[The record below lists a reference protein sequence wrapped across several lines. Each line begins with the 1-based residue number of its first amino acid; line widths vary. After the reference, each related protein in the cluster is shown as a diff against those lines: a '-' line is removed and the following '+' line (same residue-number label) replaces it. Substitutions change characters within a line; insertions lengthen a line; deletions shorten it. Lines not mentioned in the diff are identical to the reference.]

1 MGIDTF
7 IPWVCCQLVKMTIT
21 STDLLQMDNE
31 LYEAAET
38 LASGFESEIRSI
50 TPPLD
55 DSSDEEA
62 RVRPS
67 TPDDEQLP
75 PELTRI
81 FTHYRNVAEQRRRRT
96 MVRGRMVAGRRR
108 NIFISSRRMFEEE
121 EDERRSVI
129 EERMLEADT
138 AIAIRISMATYKP
151 HTTTVEAADVR
162 RRLPP
167 IAARHQKDK
176 CPICLEHV
184 KRGESI
190 RILPCGHYQHA
201 TCTMEWFTRGNS
213 FCPICRDKTFERKPT
228 IKKRRR
234 ANI

>member
-1 MGIDTF
+1 
-7 IPWVCCQLVKMTIT
+7 
-21 STDLLQMDNE
+21 MDND
-31 LYEAAET
+31 LFEAAEVLT
-38 LASGFESEIRSI
+38 SGFVSEERSI

-62 RVRPS
+62 RVAPS
-67 TPDDEQLP
+67 TPEV
-75 PELTRI
+75 PEELSRI
-81 FTHYRNVAEQRRRRT
+81 FNRYHNIAEQRRRRT
-96 MVRGRMVAGRRR
+96 MARRGIAHRNRR
-108 NIFISSRRMFEEE
+108 IFISARRLFEEE
-121 EDERRSVI
+121 EEHRRELI

-151 HTTTVEAADVR
+151 HVTTVEAADVVR
-162 RRLPP
+162 VCPT
-167 IAARHQKDK
+167 IKARHQKDK

-184 KRGESI
+184 KRGEDI

-201 TCTMEWFTRGNS
+201 GCCVEWFTKGNS
-213 FCPICRDKTFERKPT
+213 FCPICRDKTFERKRP

>member
-1 MGIDTF
+1 
-7 IPWVCCQLVKMTIT
+7 
-21 STDLLQMDNE
+21 MDNE
-31 LYEAAET
+31 LFEAAEV
-38 LASGFESEIRSI
+38 LATGFDSETRSI

-62 RVRPS
+62 RVRPT
-67 TPDDEQLP
+67 TPEVPQ
-75 PELTRI
+75 ELSRI
-81 FTHYRNVAEQRRRRT
+81 FNRYHTIAEQRRRRT
-96 MVRGRMVAGRRR
+96 MARRGIAHRNRR
-108 NIFISSRRMFEEE
+108 IFISARRLFEEE
-121 EDERRSVI
+121 EEHRRELI

-151 HTTTVEAADVR
+151 HVTTVEAADVVR
-162 RRLPP
+162 VCPT
-167 IAARHQKDK
+167 IKARHQKDK

-184 KRGESI
+184 KRGEDI

-201 TCTMEWFTRGNS
+201 GCCVEWFTKGNS
-213 FCPICRDKTFERKPT
+213 FCPICRDKTFERKRP